1 MRDTGRV
8 LLDAEMDA
16 PVVAEIRAAL
26 DSLGERVTLQDLH
39 VWRVGR
45 AHYACVISISTHA
58 AISPESVRAL
68 LAEHEELVHVTVE
81 VNRPGAPLPSRGEA

>member
-1 MRDTGRV
+1 M

-26 DSLGERVTLQDLH
+26 DSLGERIELQDLH

-45 AHYACVISISTHA
+45 AHYACMISLATQA
-58 AISPESVRAL
+58 AIVPGQVRAL
-68 LAEHEELVHVTVE
+68 LAEHPELVHVTVE
-81 VNRPGAPLPSRGEA
+81 VNRPGAPPQRMTEDA